1 MGMVISAQLEPA
13 RSHTALPA
21 HDREVTKLGPSVKP
35 TDWPAPHDDD
45 GRVMSITR
53 KSNMPWRPGFQPVS
67 IDGHA
72 AAVIGGTVERRTP
85 DAPPAR
91 RRRMFGTG
99 ASARSSTASVPPSKP
114 I

>member
-21 HDREVTKLGPSVKP
+21 HDREITKLGPSVKP

-72 AAVIGGTVERRTP
+72 AAGIGGPLERRNPEGPP
-85 DAPPAR
+85 DPR
-91 RRRMFGTG
+91 GRVFGPG
-99 ASARSSTASVPPSKP
+99 ASAG
-114 I
+114 